1 MKELTEC
8 KNLYGPLPERDVRM
22 LISMVHQ
29 PSNEI
34 WELARRVVISAAPV
48 MTLDMAVKLVA
59 PPNLGQIPDA
69 FTVRRAIRYA
79 VRAQKGRR
87 GRQPHWR

>member
-8 KNLYGPLPERDVRM
+8 RNLYGPLPERDIRL

-29 PSNEI
+29 PSKEV

-59 PPNLGQIPDA
+59 PPNLQEIPDS
-69 FTVRRAIRYA
+69 FTLRRAVRYA
-79 VRAQKGRR
+79 VRAQKGQRNRR
-87 GRQPHWR
+87 PNWK

>member
-8 KNLYGPLPERDVRM
+8 KNLYGPLPERDMRM
-22 LISMVHQ
+22 LISMMHQ
-29 PSNEI
+29 PSTEI
-34 WELARRVVISAAPV
+34 WELARRVVVSAAPV

-59 PPNLGQIPDA
+59 PPNLSDVPDA

-87 GRQPHWR
+87 GRQPQWR

>member
-8 KNLYGPLPERDVRM
+8 KNLYGPLPERDIRL

-29 PSNEI
+29 PSAEI
-34 WELARRVVISAAPV
+34 WELARRVVVSAAPV

-59 PPNLGQIPDA
+59 PPSLPQVPDP
-69 FTVRRAIRYA
+69 FTIRRAIRYA

-87 GRQPHWR
+87 SRQNQWR